1 MDLKQ
6 KFIKDDAKQ
15 MRVKCKFDD
24 AFIDDLL
31 ELPYTAGM
39 EIMVQIGKHSHKLPE
54 KNHWPQQVAGVVK
67 GDVPFFFVLEY
78 VRNVGEHAIFVDMLE
93 IECDMYLDYI
103 NNKKVL
109 K

>member
-6 KFIKDDAKQ
+6 KYIRDDKKQ

-31 ELPYTAGM
+31 KLPYTVGM
-39 EIMVQIGKHSHKLPE
+39 EIMVQIGRCSHKLPF

-67 GDVPFFFVLEY
+67 GESPFFFLLEY
-78 VRNVGEHAIFVDMLE
+78 VRNEGKHAIFVDMLQ
-93 IECDMYLDYI
+93 IDCDTYLDYM